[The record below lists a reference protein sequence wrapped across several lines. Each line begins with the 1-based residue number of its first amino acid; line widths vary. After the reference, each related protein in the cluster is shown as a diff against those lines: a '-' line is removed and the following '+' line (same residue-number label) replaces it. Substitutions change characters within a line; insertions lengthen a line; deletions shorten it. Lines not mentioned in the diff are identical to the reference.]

1 VVGFDDLPA
10 SAFYNPPL
18 TTVQQ
23 QLEMQGS
30 LGAEI
35 IEESIR
41 ATVEKRAVVAKHRK
55 VSPKL
60 MVRDSTCPAPAV
72 LNCDA
77 REQGRPG
84 SDLLKPFA
92 NARFKTENA

>member
-1 VVGFDDLPA
+1 VIGFDDLPG
-10 SAFYNPPL
+10 SAYYNPPL

-35 IEESIR
+35 IEDLIR
-41 ATVEKRAVVAKHRK
+41 ATVEKRESIAKHRK

-60 MVRDSTCPAPAV
+60 IIRDSTCPAPSNGA
-72 LNCDA
+72 
-77 REQGRPG
+77 RPG
-84 SDLLKPFA
+84 GTR
-92 NARFKTENA
+92 N